1 MIKKNFDINIICKF
15 LIVFFPISLLISS
28 GAMEINIIILIIFYL
43 INCFINKD
51 FNFIK
56 DKYFLLLS
64 ILWIALIINCFF
76 SKNFNLS
83 FSRSFFFIKYIL
95 LIYAINFVISDKKNI
110 NFIILFWS
118 IILLIVGFDI
128 CFEYINKKN
137 IIGFHST
144 TDPTRIASFL
154 GEELK
159 IGHFVLGFLFV
170 STGYYFE
177 KFQKYSRY
185 YKILGYILLLFL
197 ILAIILTGERSNT
210 IKCLICFFL
219 FIIFSKEKLIKYKK
233 TTIVLIISLLCL
245 AYSTSDRLKFRFNTY
260 YKPIKEIGL
269 INTIKLIKHG
279 AHYHTAIEIFKSYPI
294 FGIGN
299 KNFRVECNNEKYFDS
314 SYAYAAE
321 RCSTHP
327 HQIYLE
333 LLSEHGIFGFV
344 TILTI
349 IFYVLYKSFTIFL
362 KKLNLIH
369 LGSIVFVTSTFI
381 PIIPSGSFFTSWGAA
396 IFWTNFAI
404 MIAYNN
410 KELENKNSN

>member
-1 MIKKNFDINIICKF
+1 MINKNYNINIICNF
-15 LIVFFPISLLISS
+15 LILFFPFSLLISS
-28 GAMEINIIILIIFYL
+28 GVMEINIIILIIFYL

-56 DKYFLLLS
+56 DKYFILLS
-64 ILWIALIINCFF
+64 ILWISLIINCIF

-83 FSRSFFFIKYIL
+83 FPRSFFFFKYIL
-95 LIYAINFVISDKKNI
+95 LIYAINFVICDKKKL

-128 CFEYINKKN
+128 FFEYINKKN
-137 IIGFHST
+137 IIGFQST

-154 GEELK
+154 GKELK
-159 IGHFVLGFLFV
+159 IGHFVLGFLFL

-177 KFQKYSRY
+177 KFNKNSAY
-185 YKILGYILLLFL
+185 YKIAGYILLFFL

-210 IKCLICFFL
+210 IKSLICIFL

-233 TTIVLIISLLCL
+233 TIIILIISLLCL
-245 AYSTSDRLKFRFNTY
+245 SYSISDRLKFRFDTY
-260 YKPIKEIGL
+260 YKPIKEVGL

-279 AHYHTAIEIFKSYPI
+279 AHYYTAIEIFKSYPV

-299 KNFRVECNNEKYFDS
+299 KNFREECDNEKYFDS

-333 LLSEHGIFGFV
+333 LLSEHGIVGFI
-344 TILTI
+344 TILSI
-349 IFYVLYKSFTIFL
+349 IFYILYKSFIIFL
-362 KKLNLIH
+362 RKLNLIH
-369 LGSIVFVTSTFI
+369 LGSIVFVASTFI

-396 IFWTNFAI
+396 IFWINFAI
-404 MIAYNN
+404 MISYNN
-410 KELENKNSN
+410 KE